1 MKRFVLL
8 SIRAYQRA
16 ISWWMPP
23 VCRFYPSCSKYTAE
37 AVAIWGP
44 SRGLWL
50 GFRRLMRCHPFHPG
64 GLDPVPL
71 PGDGGSGEHAERC
84 LCDKGGLS

>member
-1 MKRFVLL
+1 MKDLVLAA
-8 SIRAYQRA
+8 IRAYQRA

-37 AVAIWGP
+37 AVAVWGP

-50 GFRRLMRCHPFHPG
+50 GTKRILRCGPWHPG
-64 GLDPVPL
+64 GLDPVPRPED
-71 PGDGGSGEHAERC
+71 PGGADSCACHA
-84 LCDKGGLS
+84 GAP

>member
-1 MKRFVLL
+1 MKRFVLV

-37 AVAIWGP
+37 AVTIWGP

-71 PGDGGSGEHAERC
+71 PDNGSDHHAERC
-84 LCDKGGLS
+84 LCEPGGHS

>member
-1 MKRFVLL
+1 MKRFVLV

-37 AVAIWGP
+37 AVTIWGP

-71 PGDGGSGEHAERC
+71 PDSGPDHHAERC
-84 LCDKGGLS
+84 LCDQGGHS

>member
-1 MKRFVLL
+1 MKPLVLAA
-8 SIRAYQRA
+8 IRAYQRA

-50 GFRRLMRCHPFHPG
+50 GVQRIFRCGPWHPG
-64 GLDPVPL
+64 GLDPVPR
-71 PGDGGSGEHAERC
+71 PEEPDAPDSCACHA
-84 LCDKGGLS
+84 GTP

>member
-1 MKRFVLL
+1 MKAFVLAL
-8 SIRAYQRA
+8 IRAYQRS

-44 SRGLWL
+44 AQGLWL
-50 GFRRLMRCHPFHPG
+50 GTKRLCRCHPYNPG
-64 GLDPVPL
+64 GLDPVPR
-71 PGDGGSGEHAERC
+71 PGDPGAPRSARSIGAVGP
-84 LCDKGGLS
+84 